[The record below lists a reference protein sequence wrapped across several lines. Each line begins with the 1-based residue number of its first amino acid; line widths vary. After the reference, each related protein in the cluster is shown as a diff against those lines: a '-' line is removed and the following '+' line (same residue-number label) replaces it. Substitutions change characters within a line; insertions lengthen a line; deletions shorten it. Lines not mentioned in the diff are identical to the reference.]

1 MLSAYVNASDMDGA
15 EKFFR
20 RIKEDGLKPNV
31 VVYGTLMKGYAKLN
45 NLEKV
50 TRVYERMRLQGVE
63 ANQTI
68 YTTIMDAHGK
78 NSDFGSA
85 VIWFKEMSAHG
96 LPPDQKAKNILL
108 SLAKTPEEQKE
119 ANELVGNPSV
129 SLHDSPKDNQFT
141 EFVGDDEH
149 GEQLKA
155 MYCEG
160 LDETAVDVSNGSE
173 QYSSSL
179 IVSSEAAGRAR
190 LLAPARGRHGAT
202 AENGAFSDRGAPR
215 AASKKKDANCT
226 PAISSLTLL
235 LLGSPPPLRLCS
247 PDSC

>member
-1 MLSAYVNASDMDGA
+1 MFFEKKKYCRYEPDLCSYATMLSAYVNASDMDGA

-50 TRVYERMRLQGVE
+50 LRVYERMNLQGVE

-85 VIWFKEMSAHG
+85 VVWFKEMSAHG

-108 SLAKTPEEQKE
+108 SLAKTAEEKTE
-119 ANELVGNPSV
+119 ANELVGNANVPSN
-129 SLHDSPKDNQFT
+129 DSPN
-141 EFVGDDEH
+141 
-149 GEQLKA
+149 EQLKFL
-155 MYCEG
+155 G
-160 LDETAVDVSNGSE
+160 SDEHRNQINDSE
-173 QYSSSL
+173 IKDSERF
-179 IVSSEAAGRAR
+179 EAACDQSEVNRNELTDIGEENDDYVEEGVAGRVHEEVGEIDFVSLKER
-190 LLAPARGRHGAT
+190 KEPLFGRGL
-202 AENGAFSDRGAPR
+202 SV
-215 AASKKKDANCT
+215 K
-226 PAISSLTLL
+226 
-235 LLGSPPPLRLCS
+235 
-247 PDSC
+247 